1 MDYNNS
7 KMIALKLLS
16 NFGNTKKC
24 TLIKKEDNTVKT
36 YKGVG
41 VKLDYSS
48 ETIGSN
54 DNIIKAG
61 DAKLLCMFDTAPTEM
76 TDLIEFNGIRF
87 NIINAG
93 ELSPNGELDI
103 LYTLQVRKA

>member
-1 MDYNNS
+1 MNYKNMQKLAISLLKQFGNS
-7 KMIALKLLS
+7 KA
-16 NFGNTKKC
+16 C
-24 TLIKKEDNTVKT
+24 TLTKRVDGKIIT

-48 ETIGSN
+48 EVIGSN

-61 DAKLLCMFDTAPTEM
+61 DAKLLCYFDVAPTEM
-76 TDLIEFNGIRF
+76 IDLIDFAGDRF

-93 ELSPNGELDI
+93 ELAPDGNTNI
-103 LYTLQVRKA
+103 LYTLQIRRA